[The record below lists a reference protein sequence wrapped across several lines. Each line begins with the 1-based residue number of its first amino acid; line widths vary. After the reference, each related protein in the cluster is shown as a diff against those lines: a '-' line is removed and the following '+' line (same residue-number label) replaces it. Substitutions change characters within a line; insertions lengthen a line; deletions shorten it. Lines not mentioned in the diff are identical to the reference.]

1 VTRDGAI
8 IDAARSYAEALLED
22 DPSLE
27 GHLALTLEIDR
38 RLDEGSQEYLE
49 KT

>member
-1 VTRDGAI
+1 
-8 IDAARSYAEALLED
+8 
-22 DPSLE
+22 LE